1 MAGAFELLMQD
12 HREVEQLFDQ
22 FAASG
27 DRAVAIQIC
36 DELSIH
42 ATIEEEMIYPLLRAK
57 VAADVADEARDEHTE
72 ASKVIAR
79 IYAMDPDDGN
89 LKAEIEELRQIIDHH
104 VQEEESQIFPQMEA
118 ILPDTVPLL
127 GNELADRK
135 EALRALNTRVH
146 GSVHDKPVPSGD
158 TTGEQQQ

>member
-42 ATIEEEMIYPLLRAK
+42 ATIEEEMIYPLLRSK
-57 VAADVADEARDEHTE
+57 VAADLADEARDEHTA
-72 ASKVIAR
+72 ASTIIAR
-79 IYAMDPDDGN
+79 IYGMESDDGE
-89 LKAEIEELRQIIDHH
+89 LEAAVEELRQIVDHH
-104 VQEEESQIFPQMEA
+104 VQEEESEIFPQMEA
-118 ILPDTVPLL
+118 ILPETVPLL

-158 TTGEQQQ
+158 PTGHQQQ